1 MPSMSESIK
10 PTLSQIDHPETVTIP
25 VKVTNPIELKDKPI
39 SVVVGTPVELGKQPI
54 SVMSKS
60 TVQAWEYRK
69 VPMYTTWEH
78 GASHNGRR
86 DVASAYAEV
95 SEAKLNELGAE
106 GFELV
111 CTIHEPFGEVMYFK
125 RPKGA

>member
-1 MPSMSESIK
+1 MLLMSESTQS
-10 PTLSQIDHPETVTIP
+10 TLSQIDIPETVTIP
-25 VKVTNPIELKDKPI
+25 VKVTNQIELKGEPI
-39 SVVVGTPVELGKQPI
+39 SVVVTAPVELGKLPV
-54 SVMSKS
+54 SVVSKV

-78 GASHNGRR
+78 GGGPNGRS
-86 DVASAYAEV
+86 VASAYAEV
-95 SEAKLNELGAE
+95 SETRLNELGAD

-125 RPKGA
+125 RPK